1 MLEVLPLAFVI
12 TISPLTIIPAVLMLH
27 APHPR
32 ESSLAFLAG
41 WLVGLSGL
49 TALAIGVSDMLG
61 GLRASPPPWASW
73 LRIVV
78 GTLLIVFGVVR
89 WLTRRG
95 HDHMPAWMRTLTTV
109 SPARAA
115 VTGAALTVVNPKV
128 LFICAAA
135 GLAIGTDAL
144 NPGGTAL
151 SAALFVGVAAS
162 SVAIPVLAYLVAGSR
177 LDAALDRLKNWM
189 EKHNAALVAAI
200 LLLIGL
206 LVLYKGIHGLSR

>member
-1 MLEVLPLAFVI
+1 MVEVLPLAFVI
-12 TISPLTIIPAVLMLH
+12 MISPLTIIPAVLVLH

-49 TALAIGVSDMLG
+49 TAIAIGISDLLG
-61 GLRASPPPWASW
+61 GLRASPPQWASW

-78 GTLLIVFGVVR
+78 GVLLIVFGVIR

-109 SPARAA
+109 GPARAA
-115 VTGAALTVVNPKV
+115 LTGAALTVVNPKV

-135 GLAIGTDAL
+135 GLAIGTDAP
-144 NPGGTAL
+144 NPTAAAL
-151 SAALFVGVAAS
+151 SAALFVGIAAS
-162 SVAIPVLAYLVAGSR
+162 SVAIPVLAYAVAGDR
-177 LDAALDRLKNWM
+177 LDAPLERLKNWM

-200 LLLIGL
+200 LIVIGL